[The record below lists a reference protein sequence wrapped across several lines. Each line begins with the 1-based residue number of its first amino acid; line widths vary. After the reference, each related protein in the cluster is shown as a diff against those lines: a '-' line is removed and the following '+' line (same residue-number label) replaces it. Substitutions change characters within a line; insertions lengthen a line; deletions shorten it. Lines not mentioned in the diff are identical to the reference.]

1 MKRCSTL
8 LVLRE
13 MQTEIPLRIHYISL
27 KYMLPEKTE
36 NTVLLR
42 IHRNQNSCML
52 LMDVENDTIPFE
64 KLPSSFLKS

>member
-13 MQTEIPLRIHYISL
+13 MQTEIPLRIHYTSL
-27 KYMLPEKTE
+27 KDMLPEKTE

-42 IHRNQNSCML
+42 IHRNQNSRML

>member
-13 MQTEIPLRIHYISL
+13 MQTEIPLRIHYTSL

-42 IHRNQNSCML
+42 IHRNQNSRML